1 MGVPAFSSRNRLNF
15 ITGVYDYEKPKIPAV
30 YQLGAYSI
38 GCYCLQCFSGFSLMK
53 VQTIFG
59 VIGEII
65 QILMPIIYGGVL
77 AYLMLPVYNSVYFFV
92 AVIRKSCLPQ
102 KKSEAER
109 EKQQLQ
115 LPVCCFCL
123 YWSRLGLDDYPTDH
137 GEHSRISGKP
147 GRIYQ

>member
-1 MGVPAFSSRNRLNF
+1 MKNQRFRLYINWGL
-15 ITGVYDYEKPKIPAV
+15 TALAV
-30 YQLGAYSI
+30 IACSVFLA
-38 GCYCLQCFSGFSLMK
+38 FSLMK

-92 AVIRKSCLPQ
+92 CRNT
-102 KKSEAER
+102 KKLFTT
-109 EKQQLQ
+109 EKVRSRAGKTAAQ

-123 YWSRLGLDDYPTDH
+123 YWSAAW
-137 GEHSRISGKP
+137 SG
-147 GRIYQ
+147 

>member
-1 MGVPAFSSRNRLNF
+1 MKNQRFRLYINWGL
-15 ITGVYDYEKPKIPAV
+15 TALAV
-30 YQLGAYSI
+30 IACSVFLA
-38 GCYCLQCFSGFSLMK
+38 FSLMK

-77 AYLMLPVYNSVYFFV
+77 SIIRSISLS

-123 YWSRLGLDDYPTDH
+123 YWSAAW
-137 GEHSRISGKP
+137 SG
-147 GRIYQ
+147 